1 MILSTANDDKDSDII
16 DSLYKLCKENKIE
29 EVRSI
34 LPSIGNKNLINQIQT
49 STGSTCLHVACYY
62 GHENMVEIL
71 LDYGAMRSI
80 RNLRHNLTPYEETN
94 ADNIRQLFD
103 KGRGLF
109 SYNNNNNNPYI
120 EWAIAD
126 DNLLDKRRRFRELIG
141 VYKTYDSHHLVSK
154 LIAEFIQYYLNEYLL
169 KHNNDAAHPQDQ
181 ITSEQIKD
189 IEGYFREAI
198 EKKDYLTYFIR
209 AYTLPNDFHKVLN
222 KHLALYILD
231 YFDESKNFL
240 STYRLVNC
248 LAHIVTL
255 IIHHQKLSQYEYR
268 GLCYRGMRITQN
280 DLNQYSLNQHMLNRS
295 FLSTSVNRQVAE
307 MFAGEGQQSKMRF
320 TPQNQSALQYSC
332 LCRYLIK
339 QHSTAI
345 DVKTLSMRP
354 EEEEVLIL
362 PFTVFKV
369 VTIKRPYPDNL
380 TAPISVEIELE
391 ECEDPNDKRKQLENM
406 KKMKKRK
413 IFCAIGLLLSVLLL
427 ALGGLII
434 IFILKN
440 SSAGKYY
447 SAIRERFSLYTFEML
462 FVVVFL
468 NISESI
474 AIHRH

>member
-1 MILSTANDDKDSDII
+1 MILSTLSSANEDKDSDII

-29 EVRSI
+29 EVRYI
-34 LPSIGNKNLINQIQT
+34 LPSISNKNLINQIQT

-71 LDYGAMRSI
+71 LDYGAVSSI
-80 RNLRHNLTPYEETN
+80 RNLRHNLTPYEETY

-103 KGRGLF
+103 KGRDLF
-109 SYNNNNNNPYI
+109 SYNNNNNPYI
-120 EWAIAD
+120 EWAIVDAD
-126 DNLLDKRRRFRELIG
+126 LLDKRRRFRELID
-141 VYKTYDSHHLVSK
+141 VYKSYDSHNLISK
-154 LIAEFIQYYLNEYLL
+154 VIAEFIHYYLNEYLMN
-169 KHNNDAAHPQDQ
+169 HNNNAEHQQDQ
-181 ITSEQIKD
+181 ITREQIKN
-189 IEGYFREAI
+189 IEEYFREAI
-198 EKKDYLTYFIR
+198 EKKDYLTYFIK
-209 AYTLPNDFHKVLN
+209 AYTFTNDFHRVLN

-231 YFDESKNFL
+231 YFDESKIFS

-255 IIHHQKLSQYEYR
+255 LIHHPNLSQYRYR
-268 GLCYRGMRITQN
+268 GFCYRGMRITQN
-280 DLNQYSLNQHMLNRS
+280 DLNQYRSNQHMLNRS

-339 QHSTAI
+339 QDSTAI
-345 DVKTLSMRP
+345 DVQTLSMRP

-369 VTIKRPYPDNL
+369 VTIKRHYPDNL

-406 KKMKKRK
+406 KKMEKRK
-413 IFCAIGLLLSVLLL
+413 IFCVIGLLLSILLL
-427 ALGGLII
+427 ALGGLFIN
-434 IFILKN
+434 FYILKI
-440 SSAGKYY
+440 SSPGKYF
-447 SAIRERFSLYTFEML
+447 SAIREIFSL
-462 FVVVFL
+462 
-468 NISESI
+468 
-474 AIHRH
+474 